1 MTSPR
6 RTTKA
11 SHGGARSGA
20 GRKPF
25 RPTRGDRQRVRKL
38 VGFGLRQEEIAQ
50 LVMNRK
56 TGKPISEA
64 TLRKH
69 FAHELAVGASE
80 ANSKVAEALFRKATG
95 DGPQSVTAAI
105 WWTKC
110 RMGWKERVVAEVG
123 VKAGVL
129 VAPARMSPAEWVAS
143 AQAAN
148 RHRKEPGTED
158 DAA

>member
-1 MTSPR
+1 MTSSN
-6 RTTKA
+6 RTERGN
-11 SHGGARSGA
+11 HGGARSGA

-25 RPTRGDRQRVRKL
+25 QPTRGDRQRVKKL

-50 LVMNRK
+50 LVVNRR
-56 TGKPISEA
+56 TGRSISEA

-80 ANSKVAEALFRKATG
+80 ANSKVAESLFRKATG

-110 RMGWKERVVAEVG
+110 RMGWKERVVSEVD
-123 VKAGVL
+123 VKSGVL
-129 VAPARMSPAEWVAS
+129 VAPARVSPAEWVAA

-148 RHRKEPGTED
+148 RDRKEPGTEGE
-158 DAA
+158 AA

>member
-1 MTSPR
+1 MTFSTRTR
-6 RTTKA
+6 RSK
-11 SHGGARSGA
+11 HGGKRSGA

-25 RPTRGDRQRVRKL
+25 QPTRGDRARVKKL

-50 LVMNRK
+50 LVMNRT

-69 FAHELAVGASE
+69 FAHELAIGASE
-80 ANSKVAEALFRKATG
+80 ANSKVAESLFRKATG
-95 DGPQSVTAAI
+95 DGPQSVTAGI

-110 RMGWKERVVAEVG
+110 RMGWKERVVAEVD

-129 VAPARMSPAEWVAS
+129 VAPARLSPAEWSAS

-148 RHRKEPGTED
+148 RDRKEPGTEGE
-158 DAA
+158 AA